1 MDKKIS
7 IRRNNHTNFWFF
19 EDAIEA
25 ARFMLARSLCGYTL
39 FINDREY
46 PWVGMNR
53 FTTNYTFTGT
63 IEKHIKECIELDKAF
78 YETS

>member
-7 IRRNNHTNFWFF
+7 IRRNHNHTSFWFF

-25 ARFMLARSLCGYTL
+25 ANFMIARSLYSYTL
-39 FINDREY
+39 FINGREY
-46 PWVGMNR
+46 SWVGLNR
-53 FTTNYTFTGT
+53 FTTNYAFTGT

-78 YETS
+78 YA